1 MLIVVPPSET
11 KAPWAEEGPPVD
23 LEALSFPELT
33 SRRREVATALIATCG
48 RPDAFERLYVRHS
61 MVHDVAMNTHVLE
74 LPARPVHEVYTGPLH
89 GGLDVAGLSAEA
101 ATRAQRALVFVSPL
115 WGALRP
121 ADRIPRYRLHLHSY
135 LVGIDRLHQLWRAA
149 LPNVLA
155 EAAGAGGLVVDLR
168 SEVYQAMGLP
178 ADRLDRVVALR
189 VDQGPSG
196 ARVGDVIAKRVRG
209 EAAHALLESGADPAD
224 PEALADVLADRW
236 PVRLEGPN
244 RRGAPL
250 STILS
255 VTS

>member
-1 MLIVVPPSET
+1 VLIVVPPSET
-11 KAPWAEEGPPVD
+11 KAPWPEDGPPVD
-23 LEALSFPELT
+23 LDGLSFPALT
-33 SRRREVATALIATCG
+33 PRRREVAKALIATCG

-89 GGLDVAGLSAEA
+89 EGLDFGGL
-101 ATRAQRALVFVSPL
+101 TRAVAARAHRDVVFVSPL

-135 LVGIDRLHQLWRAA
+135 LVGIDRLHQLWRAV
-149 LPNVLA
+149 LPSVLA
-155 EAAGAGGLVVDLR
+155 DAAGAGGLVVDLR

-178 ADRLDRVVALR
+178 AAALDRVVALR

-196 ARVGDVIAKRVRG
+196 ARIGDVIAKRVRG
-209 EAAHALLESGADPAD
+209 EAAHVLLESGAEPAD
-224 PEALADVLADRW
+224 ADGLAEVLADRW
-236 PVRLEGPN
+236 SVRVEGPN

-250 STILS
+250 SVTLS